1 MEKLIETDLMLGYKK
16 SLEIWG
22 VGKEEIE
29 KMTNEQIKAEYK
41 RLLAIKNAERK
52 KQLYE
57 QEQKQKQE
65 HEQEVKQEVRQEVK
79 DDDMV
84 IIKKEIDWAF
94 YGLKKRQL
102 EAEFDNYIIY
112 NDKQKEAFE
121 FIKTHKDNNYIF
133 YGNSGTGKGH
143 LATALLKEKVK
154 ENKSCKYINALD
166 LFILLKDWDNLFEIK
181 EEFSS
186 YDFLIID
193 EIGKTFKSEFEQ
205 NLLFNI
211 LNNRYDDYL
220 QTILITN
227 MGYNEF
233 SELVTKPVLDRL
245 LETYTLIHFS
255 WDSFRSQKNKR
266 EVKK

>member
-22 VGKEEIE
+22 VKKEAIE
-29 KMTNEQIKAEYK
+29 KMTNEQIKDEYK
-41 RLLAIKNAERK
+41 RLSAIKNAERK
-52 KQLYE
+52 KQLQE
-57 QEQKQKQE
+57 QEQKQKHE
-65 HEQEVKQEVRQEVK
+65 HKVKQEVK
-79 DDDMV
+79 YDDIF
-84 IIKKEIDWAF
+84 IIKKEFDWAF
-94 YGLKKRQL
+94 YGLKKRQQ
-102 EAEFDNYIIY
+102 EAEFSNYVIY

-143 LATALLKEKVK
+143 LAISLLKEKVK

-181 EEFSS
+181 EEFST

-227 MGYNEF
+227 MGYDDF
-233 SELVTKPVLDRL
+233 SALVTKPVLDRL

-255 WDSFRSQKNKR
+255 WDSFRSQNKNKKS
-266 EVKK
+266 KKQEA